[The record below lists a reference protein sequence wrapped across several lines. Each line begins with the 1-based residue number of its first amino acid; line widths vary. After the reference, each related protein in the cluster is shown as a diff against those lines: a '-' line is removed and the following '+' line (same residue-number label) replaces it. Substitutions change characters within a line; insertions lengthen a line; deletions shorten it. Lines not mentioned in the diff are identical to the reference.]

1 MNKNAIKNYAVWART
16 ELMKKVAQK
25 AYEYD
30 VTESNLPDFNTN
42 TVHDRLLSNDE
53 KKQLNELIR
62 KIKESIQYYL
72 ELIKE
77 GKKKKNKKDQS
88 VDLTEED
95 YLKAKSQGF
104 NFVVEEV
111 AYTWFNRF
119 IALRYMEVNNY
130 LPQRIR
136 VFTNDNNEFKPDLLT
151 DAIHIELDGLDKQK
165 VFDYIEENKQEELY
179 KYLLLTLCNDMNQY
193 LPDMFTSIKDY
204 KTLLFPDNLLKDDS
218 VLARLI
224 TDIDEDSWMDQVQII
239 GWLYQYYNSELKDI
253 VMKKKNYTKDDIPA
267 VTQLFTPD
275 WIVRY
280 MTENSLGRLWLD
292 GHPNFNHTNWKYY
305 LEEAEQEP
313 DVIEQLNKI
322 KEEHAKLKP
331 EDIKV
336 IDPCMGSGH
345 ILVYAFDVLMDIY
358 RDAGYSDRDAAKSIL
373 ENNLYGL
380 EIDERAYHLAYFALM
395 MKARQYNRRILRK
408 DTKFN
413 LVEIREPI
421 NTLKPEFEQYLD
433 NYVDLAHYLV
443 NIFQDAKELGS
454 ILNLDCTLEQ
464 LNNLKSHL
472 DQLNET
478 SIEKD
483 LVAQSYISE
492 LTDLL
497 KSLIKQAKLLVQKYD
512 VVITNPPYMAPSAK
526 QKSYV
531 QKFYKDYKTD
541 LFAVF
546 EKKCKLLNKVNGYQA
561 MIILPSFLFL
571 SSFENARKDML
582 NSQTICS
589 LLHMGRGI
597 FGVDF
602 GSTSF
607 VLLNNRIDDYKGKY
621 FRLHERT
628 FQFLDPDHI
637 AQLYLDSKKN
647 PSLRFNFQ
655 SYDTKNEIKYSENG
669 LQLAFCAY
677 QKNFSKIPGSPI
689 AYWVSEKTI
698 SWCEKHK
705 LSNDVVGSVGIQTGD
720 NEKFIR
726 LWQEVNFFSVK
737 FDAKQVVDT
746 YCSQKWYPYN
756 KGGDFRK
763 WYGNDF
769 YVVYWQNDGAFLKND
784 NKITG
789 HHYQEYKDNLK
800 FAPLVTWSRVTSGQ
814 PSFRIKENGFL
825 SDMAGFSIFSN
836 TLDLFKIIA
845 FCNSKVANHYLQFI
859 APTLNIM
866 IGNVLSLPFDSRINC
881 NDKVRD
887 IVSSCMAFS
896 KSDWDSFETSW
907 DFKVHPLVKNH
918 VSTINEAYNLWN
930 DECESRFN
938 TLKSNEEELNRIFN
952 DIYGLQDEL
961 DPYVDDKDVTV
972 HKADLVRDIKSFIFY
987 AVGCMFGRYSLDV
1000 EGLAYAGGEWDSSK
1014 YSSFIPDTDD
1024 IIPIC
1029 DEEYFEDDIVT
1040 RFVEFVRVVYGT
1052 DTLEDN
1058 LSFIANVLGG
1068 KGAPRDVLRNYFLN
1082 DFFKDHCN
1090 TYQVTGS
1097 GKRPIYWLF
1106 DSGKKNGFKALVY
1119 IHRYTP
1125 DLIARLRTGYV
1136 HPQQARYRT
1145 QVELLQSQV
1154 DEATSTSER
1163 VKLSKQLKKINE
1175 QLLEL
1180 NKYEEVV
1187 HHWAD
1192 KMEPMDLDDGV
1203 KANYAKFQELLAK
1216 IK

>member
-16 ELMKKVAQK
+16 ELMKQVAQK
-25 AYEYD
+25 AYEYN
-30 VTESNLPDFNTN
+30 VTESSLPDYNTDN
-42 TVHDRLLSNDE
+42 VNGRLLTSDE
-53 KKQLNELIR
+53 KKQLNELI
-62 KIKESIQYYL
+62 IEV
-72 ELIKE
+72 
-77 GKKKKNKKDQS
+77 KKNGYEH
-88 VDLTEED
+88 VI
-95 YLKAKSQGF
+95 
-104 NFVVEEV
+104 EEV

-151 DAIHIELDGLDKQK
+151 DAIHVELDGLDKQK

-179 KYLLLTLCNDMNQY
+179 KYLLLTLCNDMKQY
-193 LPDMFTSIKDY
+193 LSDMFTSIKDY
-204 KTLLFPDNLLKDDS
+204 KTLLFPDNLLKEDS
-218 VLARLI
+218 VLGKLI
-224 TDIDEDSWMDQVQII
+224 MDIDEDSWTDQVQII
-239 GWLYQYYNSELKDI
+239 GWLYQYYNSELNDEVYNGSMSKSRI
-253 VMKKKNYTKDDIPA
+253 TKDLLPA
-267 VTQLFTPD
+267 ATTIYTPD
-275 WIVRY
+275 WVVKY
-280 MTENSLGRLWLD
+280 MVDNSLGKLWMD
-292 GHPNFNHTNWKYY
+292 GHPNFDHLNWKYY
-305 LEEAEQEP
+305 LAEAKQEP
-313 DVIEQLNKI
+313 EVIEQLNKI

-395 MKARQYNRRILRK
+395 MKARFYNRRILNK

-433 NYVDLAHYLV
+433 DYTDLAHYLV
-443 NIFQDAKELGS
+443 NAFQDAKELGS
-454 ILNLDCTLEQ
+454 IINLDCTLEQ
-464 LNNLKSHL
+464 LNNLNNH
-472 DQLNET
+472 LNELREEA
-478 SIEKD
+478 INKD
-483 LVAQSYISE
+483 LVSQSEISE
-492 LTDLL
+492 LSDLL
-497 KSLIKQAKLLVQKYD
+497 KPLIKQAILLVQKYD
-512 VVITNPPYMAPSAK
+512 VIVTNPPYLSSSRFSTLLN
-526 QKSYV
+526 QYV
-531 QKFYKDYKTD
+531 VKHYKDVKSDLCMVMYK
-541 LFAVF
+541 
-546 EKKCKLLNKVNGYQA
+546 KWIKQLNKNKY
-561 MIILPSFLFL
+561 ISFITPTSWMFL
-571 SSFENARKDML
+571 SSFEKWRMVGLQNYDI
-582 NSQTICS
+582 SS
-589 LLHMGRGI
+589 LI
-597 FGVDF
+597 DF
-602 GSTSF
+602 GSELFDGKVGHNLIVSW
-607 VLLNNRIDDYKGKY
+607 VIRNNSIRMNGTYVRLVDYCYSRRNMKEQE
-621 FRLHERT
+621 FFNL
-628 FQFLDPDHI
+628 
-637 AQLYLDSKKN
+637 KN
-647 PSLRFNFQ
+647 HFISNN
-655 SYDTKNEIKYSENG
+655 S
-669 LQLAFCAY
+669 
-677 QKNFSKIPGSPI
+677 NFSKIPGSPI

-726 LWQEVNFFSVK
+726 LWQEVNFSSVK

-769 YVVYWQNDGAFLKND
+769 YVVYWQNDGSFLKND

-907 DFKVHPLVKNH
+907 DFKIHPLVKNH
-918 VSTINEAYNLWN
+918 VSTISEAYNLWN
-930 DECESRFN
+930 SECESRFN
-938 TLKSNEEELNRIFN
+938 TLKSNEEELNRIFI

-972 HKADLVRDIKSFIFY
+972 RKADLVRDIKSFISY
-987 AVGCMFGRYSLDV
+987 AVGCIFGRYSLDV

-1014 YSSFIPDTDD
+1014 YSTFIPDTDD

-1029 DEEYFEDDIVT
+1029 DEEYFEDDIVA
-1040 RFVEFVRVVYGT
+1040 RFVEFVRVVYGS

-1058 LSFIANVLGG
+1058 LSFIANALGG

-1090 TYQVTGS
+1090 IYQVTGS

-1119 IHRYTP
+1119 IHRYAP
-1125 DLIARLRTGYV
+1125 DLIARMRTGYI

-1145 QVELLQSQV
+1145 QVELLQSQI
-1154 DEATSTSER
+1154 DDASSTSEK

-1203 KANYAKFQELLAK
+1203 KENYAKFQELLAK

>member
-16 ELMKKVAQK
+16 ELMKQVAQK

-30 VTESNLPDFNTN
+30 VTESSLPGYNTDN
-42 TVHDRLLSNDE
+42 VNGRLLTGDE

-62 KIKESIQYYL
+62 EV
-72 ELIKE
+72 
-77 GKKKKNKKDQS
+77 KKNGYEH
-88 VDLTEED
+88 VI
-95 YLKAKSQGF
+95 
-104 NFVVEEV
+104 EEV

-151 DAIHIELDGLDKQK
+151 DAIHVELDGLDKQK

-179 KYLLLTLCNDMNQY
+179 KYLLLTLCNDMNLY

-204 KTLLFPDNLLKDDS
+204 KTLLFPDNLLKEDS
-218 VLARLI
+218 VLAKLI
-224 TDIDEDSWMDQVQII
+224 TDIDEDSWTDQVQII

-292 GHPNFNHTNWKYY
+292 GHPDFDHSEWKYY
-305 LEEAEQEP
+305 LEEAKQEP
-313 DVIEQLNKI
+313 EVIEQLNKI
-322 KEEHAKLKP
+322 KEEHAKLRP
-331 EDIKV
+331 DEIKV

-395 MKARQYNRRILRK
+395 MKARSYNRRILNK
-408 DTKFN
+408 ETKFN

-421 NTLKPEFEQYLD
+421 APLKKEHKQYLD
-433 NYVDLAHYLV
+433 KYVDLATYLV
-443 NIFQDAKELGS
+443 DSFKDGKELGS
-454 ILNLDCTLEQ
+454 IINLDCTLEE
-464 LNNLKSHL
+464 LNKLKKHVDELSE
-472 DQLNET
+472 DSTN
-478 SIEKD
+478 KD
-483 LVAQSYISE
+483 LVTQSEISE
-492 LTDLL
+492 LNDLL
-497 KSLIKQAKLLVQKYD
+497 KPLIKQAKLLVQKYD
-512 VVITNPPYMAPSAK
+512 VVITNPPYMAPDAK
-526 QKSYV
+526 QKPYV
-531 QKFYKDYKTD
+531 QKNYSK
-541 LFAVF
+541 
-546 EKKCKLLNKVNGYQA
+546 EKKDLCVIFIDKALRLIVNNGYA
-561 MIILPSFLFL
+561 SLITMESWMFL
-571 SSFENARKDML
+571 SSFEDFRKKLLKKNTIINMVHMPYLGKGRTSLGINFGTQASILSKNYIKNYNSQYEYTVYYECDENGVPYHFPTL
-582 NSQTICS
+582 NSRWC
-589 LLHMGRGI
+589 
-597 FGVDF
+597 
-602 GSTSF
+602 TS
-607 VLLNNRIDDYKGKY
+607 K
-621 FRLHERT
+621 
-628 FQFLDPDHI
+628 Q
-637 AQLYLDSKKN
+637 DS
-647 PSLRFNFQ
+647 
-655 SYDTKNEIKYSENG
+655 
-669 LQLAFCAY
+669 FC
-677 QKNFSKIPGSPI
+677 KIPGSPI
-689 AYWVSEKTI
+689 AYWVSKDLANIFAKEKPLVSIATP
-698 SWCEKHK
+698 KQG
-705 LSNDVVGSVGIQTGD
+705 LATTD
-720 NEKFIR
+720 NNKFIR
-726 LWQEVNFFSVK
+726 LWPEVNIFNIGLGYDGESANK
-737 FDAKQVVDT
+737 
-746 YCSQKWYPYN
+746 SHLKWFPIN

-763 WYGNDF
+763 WYGNNEN
-769 YVVYWQNDGAFLKND
+769 VVNYQNDGAEIKKNVLK
-784 NKITG
+784 KYT
-789 HHYQEYKDNLK
+789 YLK
-800 FAPLVTWSRVTSGQ
+800 TPDFVVKNQ
-814 PSFRIKENGFL
+814 KYYFKENGTWSAITSGTFSVRYSPKGYVISNAGMAVYASTKNLIYIISFL
-825 SDMAGFSIFSN
+825 
-836 TLDLFKIIA
+836 
-845 FCNSKVANHYLQFI
+845 NSKCVTQVLLKVFSQ
-859 APTLNIM
+859 TLNFNAGDIEK
-866 IGNVLSLPFDSRINC
+866 IPLIINENSLSEVNHFT
-881 NDKVRD
+881 NDCIK
-887 IVSSCMAFS
+887 IS

-907 DFKVHPLVKNH
+907 DFELHPLVKSN
-918 VSTINEAYNLWN
+918 VSTISEAYNLWN

-938 TLKSNEEELNRIFN
+938 TLKSNEEELNRIFI

-961 DPYVDDKDVTV
+961 DPYEEDKDVTV
-972 HKADLVRDIKSFIFY
+972 RRADLVRDIKSFISY

-1014 YSSFIPDTDD
+1014 YSTFIPDADD

-1040 RFVEFVRVVYGT
+1040 RFVEFVRVVYGS

-1058 LSFIANVLGG
+1058 LSFIANALGG
-1068 KGAPRDVLRNYFLN
+1068 KGNPRDVLRDYFLN
-1082 DFFKDHCN
+1082 GFFKDHCN

-1119 IHRYTP
+1119 IHRYAP
-1125 DLIARLRTGYV
+1125 DLIARMRTGYI

-1145 QVELLQSQV
+1145 QVELLQSQI
-1154 DEATSTSER
+1154 DDASSTSER

>member
-16 ELMKKVAQK
+16 ELMKQVAQK
-25 AYEYD
+25 AYEYN
-30 VTESNLPDFNTN
+30 VTESSLPDYNTDN
-42 TVHDRLLSNDE
+42 VNGRLLTSDE
-53 KKQLNELIR
+53 KKQLNELI
-62 KIKESIQYYL
+62 IEV
-72 ELIKE
+72 
-77 GKKKKNKKDQS
+77 KKNGYDH
-88 VDLTEED
+88 VI
-95 YLKAKSQGF
+95 
-104 NFVVEEV
+104 EEV

-151 DAIHIELDGLDKQK
+151 DAIHVELDGLDKQK
-165 VFDYIEENKQEELY
+165 IFDYIEENKQEELY

-204 KTLLFPDNLLKDDS
+204 KTLLFPDNLLKEDS
-218 VLARLI
+218 VLAKLI
-224 TDIDEDSWMDQVQII
+224 TDIDEDSWTDQVQII
-239 GWLYQYYNSELKDI
+239 GWLYQYYNSELKDT

-267 VTQLFTPD
+267 ATQLFTPD

-292 GHPNFNHTNWKYY
+292 GHPNFDHSNWKYY
-305 LEEAEQEP
+305 LAEAEQEP
-313 DVIEQLNKI
+313 EVIEQLNKI

-336 IDPCMGSGH
+336 LDPCMGSGH

-395 MKARQYNRRILRK
+395 MKARFYNRRILNK

-433 NYVDLAHYLV
+433 DYTDLAHYLV
-443 NIFQDAKELGS
+443 NAFQDAKELGS
-454 ILNLDCTLEQ
+454 IINLDCTLEQ
-464 LNNLKSHL
+464 LNNLNNH
-472 DQLNET
+472 LNEL
-478 SIEKD
+478 IEEAINKD
-483 LVAQSYISE
+483 LVSQSEISE
-492 LTDLL
+492 LNDLL
-497 KSLIKQAKLLVQKYD
+497 KPLIKQAKLLVQKFD
-512 VVITNPPYMAPSAK
+512 VVITNPPYMGSSGMSK
-526 QKSYV
+526 KLSTYVKKHYSNSKSDMSTV
-531 QKFYKDYKTD
+531 FMEKTLD
-541 LFAVF
+541 L
-546 EKKCKLLNKVNGYQA
+546 CSNHGMMA
-561 MIILPSFLFL
+561 MINIPVWMFITSYEKLRKHLLKDNTILNMAHP
-571 SSFENARKDML
+571 
-582 NSQTICS
+582 
-589 LLHMGRGI
+589 GRGI
-597 FGVDF
+597 FGSDF
-602 GSTSF
+602 GTTSF
-607 VLLNNRIDDYKGKY
+607 VISKYNISNYIATYRRLFEKQGEVKSIEEREKAFLNGFGCYV
-621 FRLHERT
+621 
-628 FQFLDPDHI
+628 
-637 AQLYLDSKKN
+637 SKQEN
-647 PSLRFNFQ
+647 FN
-655 SYDTKNEIKYSENG
+655 
-669 LQLAFCAY
+669 
-677 QKNFSKIPGSPI
+677 KIPGSPI
-689 AYWVSEKTI
+689 AYWI
-698 SWCEKHK
+698 SSK
-705 LSNDVVGSVGIQTGD
+705 LLSAFQDGRPLSAVASPCVGLQTAD
-720 NEKFIR
+720 NGRFLR
-726 LWQEVNFFSVK
+726 LWYEVCNQNISFNCTSTEDSLARATRWF
-737 FDAKQVVDT
+737 
-746 YCSQKWYPYN
+746 PYN

-763 WYGNDF
+763 WYGNND
-769 YVVYWQNDGAFLKND
+769 YVVNWENDGYEIKHNFDDNGKLRSRPQNTHFYFKN
-784 NKITG
+784 G
-789 HHYQEYKDNLK
+789 
-800 FAPLVTWSRVTSGQ
+800 VTWTLLSSSNFGV
-814 PSFRIKENGFL
+814 RISE
-825 SDMAGFSIFSN
+825 SHSIFDVNGMSAFSDSESMN
-836 TLDLFKIIA
+836 RYILGYLASKVNFKILMII
-845 FCNSKVANHYLQFI
+845 N
-859 APTLNIM
+859 PTLAFQAGDISKCPLIIKNENNIEN
-866 IGNVLSLPFDSRINC
+866 IVNLNIVL
-881 NDKVRD
+881 
-887 IVSSCMAFS
+887 S

-918 VSTINEAYNLWN
+918 VSTISEAYSLWN
-930 DECESRFN
+930 SECESRFN
-938 TLKSNEEELNRIFN
+938 TLKSNEEELNRIFI

-961 DPYVDDKDVTV
+961 DPYEEDKDVTV
-972 HKADLVRDIKSFIFY
+972 RKADLVRDIKSFISY

-1000 EGLAYAGGEWDSSK
+1000 EGLAYAGGDWDSSK
-1014 YSSFIPDTDD
+1014 YSSFIPDADN

-1058 LSFIANVLGG
+1058 LSFISNALGG

-1125 DLIARLRTGYV
+1125 DLIARMRTGYI

-1145 QVELLQSQV
+1145 QVELLQSQI
-1154 DEATSTSER
+1154 DDASSTSER

>member
-16 ELMKKVAQK
+16 ELMKQVAQK
-25 AYEYD
+25 AYEYG
-30 VTESNLPDFNTN
+30 VTESSLPNYNTDN
-42 TVHDRLLSNDE
+42 VNGRLLSNDE
-53 KKQLNELIR
+53 KKQLNELI
-62 KIKESIQYYL
+62 KEV
-72 ELIKE
+72 
-77 GKKKKNKKDQS
+77 KKNGYDH
-88 VDLTEED
+88 VI
-95 YLKAKSQGF
+95 
-104 NFVVEEV
+104 EEV

-151 DAIHIELDGLDKQK
+151 DAIHVELDGLDKQK

-204 KTLLFPDNLLKDDS
+204 KTLLFPDNLLKEDS
-218 VLARLI
+218 VLAKLI
-224 TDIDEDSWMDQVQII
+224 TDIDEDSWTNQVQII
-239 GWLYQYYNSELKDI
+239 GWLYQYYNSELKDT

-267 VTQLFTPD
+267 ATQLFTPD

-292 GHPNFNHTNWKYY
+292 GHPNFDHSDWKYY

-313 DVIEQLNKI
+313 EVIEQLNEI
-322 KEEHAKLKP
+322 KKEHAKLRP

-395 MKARQYNRRILRK
+395 MKARSYNRRILNK

-413 LVEIREPI
+413 FVEIREPI
-421 NTLKPEFEQYLD
+421 VSLKSEFELYLD
-433 NYVDLAHYLV
+433 KYTELAHYLV
-443 NIFQDAKELGS
+443 NEFQDAKELGS
-454 ILNLDCTLEQ
+454 IINLDCTLEQ
-464 LNNLKSHL
+464 LNNLNNYL
-472 DQLNET
+472 DELKEEAIN
-478 SIEKD
+478 KD
-483 LVAQSYISE
+483 LVTQSEISE
-492 LTDLL
+492 LNDLL
-497 KSLIKQAKLLVQKYD
+497 KPLIKQARLLVQKYD
-512 VVITNPPYMAPSAK
+512 VVITNPPYMAPDAK
-526 QKSYV
+526 QKPYV
-531 QKFYKDYKTD
+531 QNNYPDSKSD

-546 EKKCKLLNKVNGYQA
+546 MEKCLSITKHNGYSCLVTMQSW
-561 MIILPSFLFL
+561 MFL
-571 SSFENARKDML
+571 SSYEKLRTKLINCNTLTTLMHMENMVMHIA
-582 NSQTICS
+582 
-589 LLHMGRGI
+589 
-597 FGVDF
+597 FGTAVSCF
-602 GSTSF
+602 NK
-607 VLLNNRIDDYKGKY
+607 VKVQNYKGTYNQVKMSDLTDDTPTL
-621 FRLHERT
+621 F
-628 FQFLDPDHI
+628 PN
-637 AQLYLDSKKN
+637 KKN
-647 PSLRFNFQ
+647 RFAQ
-655 SYDTKNEIKYSENG
+655 ISTE
-669 LQLAFCAY
+669 
-677 QKNFSKIPGSPI
+677 NFSKIPGSPI
-689 AYWVSEKTI
+689 AYWLSKQSFQNFVGLP
-698 SWCEKHK
+698 K
-705 LSNDVVGSVGIQTGD
+705 LSEQIDARIGLVTGD
-720 NEKFIR
+720 NDRFLR
-726 LWQEVNFFSVK
+726 LWNEISYPQIELNASPDK
-737 FDAKQVVDT
+737 DPCKL
-746 YCSQKWYPYN
+746 KWYPLQ
-756 KGGDFRK
+756 KGGDARYWF
-763 WYGNDF
+763 GNND
-769 YVVYWQNDGAFLKND
+769 YVVNWKNNGYEMKND
-784 NKITG
+784 NFMGKRLRAHNFNGSQQFKEGITWNSISSSKFSCRYSPAG
-789 HHYQEYKDNLK
+789 FTYNVAGPLCEIINQDNTNYCL
-800 FAPLVTWSRVTSGQ
+800 
-814 PSFRIKENGFL
+814 GFL
-825 SDMAGFSIFSN
+825 SSKIAN
-836 TLDLFKIIA
+836 AYLDLLNPTI
-845 FCNSKVANHYLQFI
+845 NYTPGYLE
-859 APTLNIM
+859 N
-866 IGNVLSLPFDSRINC
+866 LPFKFTESKKNVIDE
-881 NDKVRD
+881 
-887 IVSSCMAFS
+887 IVKTCIMLS

-907 DFKVHPLVKNH
+907 DFTVHPLVKNQ
-918 VSTINEAYNLWN
+918 VSTISEAYNLWS

-938 TLKSNEEELNRIFN
+938 TLKSNEEELNRIFI

-961 DPYVDDKDVTV
+961 DPYEEDKDVTV
-972 HKADLVRDIKSFIFY
+972 RKADLVRDIKSFISY

-1014 YSSFIPDTDD
+1014 YSTFIPDTDD

-1058 LSFIANVLGG
+1058 LSFIANALGG

-1125 DLIARLRTGYV
+1125 DLIARMRTGYV

-1145 QVELLQSQV
+1145 QVELLQNQIDDAS
-1154 DEATSTSER
+1154 STSEK

-1180 NKYEEVV
+1180 NKYEEIV

-1192 KMEPMDLDDGV
+1192 KMGPMDLDDGV

>member
-16 ELMKKVAQK
+16 ELMKQVAQK
-25 AYEYD
+25 AYEYN
-30 VTESNLPDFNTN
+30 VTESSLPDYNTDN
-42 TVHDRLLSNDE
+42 VNGRLLTSDE
-53 KKQLNELIR
+53 KKQLNELI
-62 KIKESIQYYL
+62 IEV
-72 ELIKE
+72 
-77 GKKKKNKKDQS
+77 KKNGYDH
-88 VDLTEED
+88 VI
-95 YLKAKSQGF
+95 
-104 NFVVEEV
+104 EEV

-151 DAIHIELDGLDKQK
+151 DAIHVELDGLDKQK

-179 KYLLLTLCNDMNQY
+179 KYLLLTLCNDMKQY
-193 LPDMFTSIKDY
+193 LSDMFTSIKDY
-204 KTLLFPDNLLKDDS
+204 KTLLFPDNLLKEDS
-218 VLARLI
+218 VLGKLI
-224 TDIDEDSWMDQVQII
+224 MDIDEDSWTDQVQII
-239 GWLYQYYNSELKDI
+239 GWLYQYYNSELKDT
-253 VMKKKNYTKDDIPA
+253 VMKKKNYMKDDIPA
-267 VTQLFTPD
+267 ATQLFTPD

-292 GHPNFNHTNWKYY
+292 GHSNFDHSNWKYY
-305 LEEAEQEP
+305 LAEAEQEP
-313 DVIEQLNKI
+313 EVIEQLNKI

-336 IDPCMGSGH
+336 LDPCMGSGH
-345 ILVYAFDVLMDIY
+345 ILVYAFDVLMAIY

-395 MKARQYNRRILRK
+395 MKARFYNRRILNK

-433 NYVDLAHYLV
+433 DYTDLAHYLV
-443 NIFQDAKELGS
+443 NAFQDAKELGS
-454 ILNLDCTLEQ
+454 IINLDCTLEQ
-464 LNNLKSHL
+464 LNNLNNH
-472 DQLNET
+472 LNEL
-478 SIEKD
+478 IEEAINKD
-483 LVAQSYISE
+483 LVSQSEISE
-492 LTDLL
+492 LNDLL
-497 KSLIKQAKLLVQKYD
+497 KPLIKQAKLLVQKFD
-512 VVITNPPYMAPSAK
+512 VVITNPPYMGSSGMSK
-526 QKSYV
+526 KLSTYVKKHYSNSKSDMSTV
-531 QKFYKDYKTD
+531 FMEKTLD
-541 LFAVF
+541 L
-546 EKKCKLLNKVNGYQA
+546 CSNHGMMA
-561 MIILPSFLFL
+561 MINIPVWMFITSYEKLRKQLLKDNTILNMAHP
-571 SSFENARKDML
+571 
-582 NSQTICS
+582 
-589 LLHMGRGI
+589 GRGI
-597 FGVDF
+597 FGSDF
-602 GSTSF
+602 GTTSF
-607 VLLNNRIDDYKGKY
+607 VISKHNISNYIATYRRLFEKQGEVKSIEEREKAFLNGFGCYV
-621 FRLHERT
+621 
-628 FQFLDPDHI
+628 
-637 AQLYLDSKKN
+637 SKQEN
-647 PSLRFNFQ
+647 FN
-655 SYDTKNEIKYSENG
+655 
-669 LQLAFCAY
+669 
-677 QKNFSKIPGSPI
+677 KIPGSPI
-689 AYWVSEKTI
+689 AYWI
-698 SWCEKHK
+698 SSK
-705 LSNDVVGSVGIQTGD
+705 LLSAFQDGRPLSAVCRPTQGLATAD
-720 NEKFIR
+720 NGRFLR
-726 LWQEVNFFSVK
+726 LWYEVCNQNISFNCTSTEDSLARATRWF
-737 FDAKQVVDT
+737 
-746 YCSQKWYPYN
+746 PYN

-763 WYGNDF
+763 WYGNND
-769 YVVYWQNDGAFLKND
+769 YVVNWENDGYEIKHNFDDNGKLRSRPQNTQFYFKN
-784 NKITG
+784 G
-789 HHYQEYKDNLK
+789 
-800 FAPLVTWSRVTSGQ
+800 VTWTLLSSSNFGV
-814 PSFRIKENGFL
+814 RISE
-825 SDMAGFSIFSN
+825 SHSIFDVNGMSAFSDSESMN
-836 TLDLFKIIA
+836 RYILGYLASKVNFKILMII
-845 FCNSKVANHYLQFI
+845 N
-859 APTLNIM
+859 PTLAFQAGDISKCPLIIKNENNIEN
-866 IGNVLSLPFDSRINC
+866 IVNLNIVL
-881 NDKVRD
+881 
-887 IVSSCMAFS
+887 S

-907 DFKVHPLVKNH
+907 DFKVHPLVKNF
-918 VSTINEAYNLWN
+918 VSTISEAFSLW
-930 DECESRFN
+930 DSDCESRFN
-938 TLKSNEEELNRIFN
+938 KLKSNEEELNRIFI

-972 HKADLVRDIKSFIFY
+972 RKADLVRDIKSFISY

-1014 YSSFIPDTDD
+1014 YSTFIPDTDD

-1029 DEEYFEDDIVT
+1029 DEEYFEDDIVA
-1040 RFVEFVRVVYGT
+1040 RFVEFVRVVYGS

-1058 LSFIANVLGG
+1058 LSFIANALGG

-1125 DLIARLRTGYV
+1125 DLIARMRTGYI

-1145 QVELLQSQV
+1145 QVELLQSQI
-1154 DEATSTSER
+1154 DDASSTSEK

>member
-16 ELMKKVAQK
+16 ELMKQVAQK
-25 AYEYD
+25 AYEYN
-30 VTESNLPDFNTN
+30 VTESSLPDYNTDN
-42 TVHDRLLSNDE
+42 VNGRLLTSDE
-53 KKQLNELIR
+53 KKQLNELI
-62 KIKESIQYYL
+62 IEV
-72 ELIKE
+72 
-77 GKKKKNKKDQS
+77 KKNGYDH
-88 VDLTEED
+88 VI
-95 YLKAKSQGF
+95 
-104 NFVVEEV
+104 EEV

-151 DAIHIELDGLDKQK
+151 DAIHVELDGLDKQK

-179 KYLLLTLCNDMNQY
+179 KYLLLTLCNDMKQY
-193 LPDMFTSIKDY
+193 LSDMFTSIKDY
-204 KTLLFPDNLLKDDS
+204 KTLLFPDNLLKEDS
-218 VLARLI
+218 VLGKLI
-224 TDIDEDSWMDQVQII
+224 MDIDEDSWTDQVQII
-239 GWLYQYYNSELKDI
+239 GWLYQYYNSELKDT

-267 VTQLFTPD
+267 ATQLFTPD

-292 GHPNFNHTNWKYY
+292 GHPNFDHSNWKYY
-305 LEEAEQEP
+305 LAEAEQEP
-313 DVIEQLNKI
+313 EVIEQLNKI

-336 IDPCMGSGH
+336 LDPCMGSGH

-395 MKARQYNRRILRK
+395 MKARFYNRRILNK

-433 NYVDLAHYLV
+433 DYTDLAHYLV
-443 NIFQDAKELGS
+443 NAFQDAKELGS
-454 ILNLDCTLEQ
+454 IINLDCTLEQ
-464 LNNLKSHL
+464 LNNLNNH
-472 DQLNET
+472 LNEL
-478 SIEKD
+478 IEEAINKD
-483 LVAQSYISE
+483 LVSQSEISE
-492 LTDLL
+492 LNDLL
-497 KSLIKQAKLLVQKYD
+497 KPLIKQAKLLVQKFD
-512 VVITNPPYMAPSAK
+512 VVITNPPYMGSSGMSK
-526 QKSYV
+526 KLSTYVKKHYSNSKSDMSTV
-531 QKFYKDYKTD
+531 FMEKTLD
-541 LFAVF
+541 L
-546 EKKCKLLNKVNGYQA
+546 CSNHGMMA
-561 MIILPSFLFL
+561 MINIPVWMFITSYEKLRKHLLKDNTILNMAHP
-571 SSFENARKDML
+571 
-582 NSQTICS
+582 
-589 LLHMGRGI
+589 GRGI
-597 FGVDF
+597 FGSDF
-602 GSTSF
+602 GTTSF
-607 VLLNNRIDDYKGKY
+607 VISKYNISNYIATYRRLFEKQGEVKSIEEREKAFLNGFGCYV
-621 FRLHERT
+621 
-628 FQFLDPDHI
+628 
-637 AQLYLDSKKN
+637 SKQEN
-647 PSLRFNFQ
+647 FN
-655 SYDTKNEIKYSENG
+655 
-669 LQLAFCAY
+669 
-677 QKNFSKIPGSPI
+677 KIPGSPI
-689 AYWVSEKTI
+689 AYWI
-698 SWCEKHK
+698 SSK
-705 LSNDVVGSVGIQTGD
+705 LLSAFQDGRPLSAVASPCVGLQTAD
-720 NEKFIR
+720 NGRFLR
-726 LWQEVNFFSVK
+726 LWYEVCNQNISFNCTSTEDSLARATRWF
-737 FDAKQVVDT
+737 
-746 YCSQKWYPYN
+746 PYN

-763 WYGNDF
+763 WYGNND
-769 YVVYWQNDGAFLKND
+769 YVVNWENDGYEIKHNFDDNGKLRSRPQNTHFYFKN
-784 NKITG
+784 G
-789 HHYQEYKDNLK
+789 
-800 FAPLVTWSRVTSGQ
+800 VTWTLLSSSNFGV
-814 PSFRIKENGFL
+814 RISE
-825 SDMAGFSIFSN
+825 SHSIFDVNGMSAFSDSESMN
-836 TLDLFKIIA
+836 RYILGYLASKVNFKILMII
-845 FCNSKVANHYLQFI
+845 N
-859 APTLNIM
+859 PTLAFQAGDISKCPLIIKNENNIEN
-866 IGNVLSLPFDSRINC
+866 IVNLNIVL
-881 NDKVRD
+881 
-887 IVSSCMAFS
+887 S

-918 VSTINEAYNLWN
+918 VSTISEAYSLWN
-930 DECESRFN
+930 SECESRFN
-938 TLKSNEEELNRIFN
+938 TLKSNEEELNRIFI

-961 DPYVDDKDVTV
+961 DPYEEDKDVTV
-972 HKADLVRDIKSFIFY
+972 RKADLVRDIKSFISY

-1000 EGLAYAGGEWDSSK
+1000 EGLAYAGGDWDSSK
-1014 YSSFIPDTDD
+1014 YSSFIPDADN

-1058 LSFIANVLGG
+1058 LSFISNALGG

-1125 DLIARLRTGYV
+1125 DLIARMRTGYI

-1145 QVELLQSQV
+1145 QVELLQSQI
-1154 DEATSTSER
+1154 DDASSTSER